1 MYDLMIIGGG
11 PAGMTAAVYAA
22 RKKLETLL
30 ISKDIGGQPNLT
42 SGIENYRGCLRIS
55 FEELATSEQK

>member
-1 MYDLMIIGGG
+1 MCDLMIIGGG

-22 RKKLETLL
+22 RKKLKTLL

-42 SGIENYRGCLRIS
+42 SGIENYMGYQFIEGL
-55 FEELATSEQK
+55 ELMQKF